1 MAECTFEYACNL
13 AGNVYLEWVDD
24 GDLVVCVCDGCVACV
39 RAFYGGGVAI
49 QVVRAVGRRSV
60 LCAIANAVYGVFG
73 VVVDD
78 GATCSVLGAST
89 MGLFVREADAAD
101 APRANMEYAPNA
113 TSAVEAPNTAMSC
126 QMNPL
131 RASHKCDILD
141 K

>member
-1 MAECTFEYACNL
+1 MA
-13 AGNVYLEWVDD
+13 VWR
-24 GDLVVCVCDGCVACV
+24 ACV
-39 RAFYGGGVAI
+39 RFMVEAWLFKSSEQSVDGAFY
-49 QVVRAVGRRSV
+49 V
-60 LCAIANAVYGVFG
+60 LSLMLSMVSSMVSSSIYGVFG

>member
-1 MAECTFEYACNL
+1 MA
-13 AGNVYLEWVDD
+13 VWR
-24 GDLVVCVCDGCVACV
+24 ACV
-39 RAFYGGGVAI
+39 RFMEEEAWLFKSSE
-49 QVVRAVGRRSV
+49 QSERRRV

>member
-1 MAECTFEYACNL
+1 MA
-13 AGNVYLEWVDD
+13 VWR
-24 GDLVVCVCDGCVACV
+24 ACV
-39 RAFYGGGVAI
+39 RFMVEAWLFKSSE
-49 QVVRAVGRRSV
+49 QSERRRV

-78 GATCSVLGAST
+78 GATRSVLGAST

>member
-1 MAECTFEYACNL
+1 MAVWRLWGSWRRRGYSSPSF
-13 AGNVYLEWVDD
+13 
-24 GDLVVCVCDGCVACV
+24 
-39 RAFYGGGVAI
+39 
-49 QVVRAVGRRSV
+49 GRRWTV
-60 LCAIANAVYGVFG
+60 LCAIAIAVYGVLG

-78 GATCSVLGAST
+78 GATCSVWCAST
-89 MGLFVREADAAD
+89 TCAVGLFVREADAED